1 MGFLDIENVHYSIG
15 ENKILENVTIDFTK
29 GRFYSIVGPNGSGKT
44 TLLKN
49 IIKSIN
55 PTKGL
60 VVLDGQ
66 DMKSMKA
73 KEVASQI
80 GYVPQ
85 NTSMELDFTCYDVVM
100 MGRSHKLKA
109 FQNES
114 KSDIDSVINAMKVM
128 DTLHLKDK
136 FITEI
141 SGGERQRVIL
151 ARAIAQDGE
160 CIILDE
166 PISHLDIKHQISV
179 LEQLQKLKKSGK
191 TIITVL
197 HDLNFAL
204 NYSEEVILMKE
215 GKVYSQGKV
224 DKVLTSEHIKNV
236 YGVNSEIITLKGKK
250 HIFFG

>member
-1 MGFLDIENVHYSIG
+1 MGFLDIENVNYTIG
-15 ENKILENVTIDFTK
+15 ENKILENITIDFAK
-29 GRFYSIVGPNGSGKT
+29 GNFYSIVGPNGSGKT

-66 DMKSMKA
+66 DMKAMKA
-73 KEVASQI
+73 KEVALKI

-114 KSDIDSVINAMKVM
+114 KSDVDSVIKAMKVM

-166 PISHLDIKHQISV
+166 PISHLDIKHQIAV
-179 LEQLQKLKKSGK
+179 LEQLQKLKNSGK

-224 DKVLTSEHIKNV
+224 DKVLTSEHIKHV
-236 YGVNSEIITLKGKK
+236 YGVNSEIVTLKGKK
-250 HIFFG
+250 HIFF

>member
-15 ENKILENVTIDFTK
+15 ESKILDNVTIEFTK

-73 KEVASQI
+73 KEVASKI

-100 MGRSHKLKA
+100 MGRSHKLKG

-114 KSDIDSVINAMKVM
+114 KSDVDSVINAMKVM

-215 GKVYSQGKV
+215 GGVYSKGEV

-250 HIFFG
+250 QIIF

>member
-1 MGFLDIENVHYSIG
+1 MGFLDIENVNYTIG
-15 ENKILENVTIDFTK
+15 ENKILENVTIDFAK
-29 GRFYSIVGPNGSGKT
+29 GSFYSIVGPNGSGKT

-66 DMKSMKA
+66 DMKAMKA
-73 KEVASQI
+73 KEVALKI

-114 KSDIDSVINAMKVM
+114 KSDVDSVIKAMKVM

-224 DKVLTSEHIKNV
+224 ENVLTSEHIKDV

-250 HIFFG
+250 HIFF